1 MPAQAEKLLNPP
13 APNHARPPMKIVILD
28 AHTTNPG
35 DLDWAPLAALGSLS
49 VHDRTAAA
57 AVQERAAAAEA
68 VLSNKTVL
76 DAATLAALPELRYVG
91 LLSTGTN
98 VVDLAAAASRGIT
111 VTNVPGYST
120 PGVAQAV
127 FALLLELTNRTGH
140 HSHEVRRGRWTASP
154 DFCWW
159 DGDLVELEGLT
170 LGVVGY
176 GAIGRRVAAIG
187 QALGMQA
194 IACSRSRQAGTAADG
209 VSFVSLDD
217 LFARADVISLHCPLT
232 PATDGLINATRLAG
246 MKPTAYLIN
255 TARGG
260 LVVESDLAEALHTGR
275 LAGAGLDVLSQE
287 PPPAENPLLQASNC
301 VISPH
306 IAWATRNARQRL
318 IHEVAANLRSFLE
331 GQPRNVVS

>member
-1 MPAQAEKLLNPP
+1 MT
-13 APNHARPPMKIVILD
+13 KIVILD

-35 DLDWAPLAALGSLS
+35 DLDWAPLASLGSVT
-49 VHDRTAAA
+49 VHDRSPATD
-57 AVQERAAAAEA
+57 VLQRAAGAD
-68 VLSNKTVL
+68 VLITNKTVL
-76 DAATLAALPELRYVG
+76 DASTIAALPDLRYVG

-98 VVDLAAAASRGIT
+98 VIDLAAASQAGVT

-140 HSHEVRRGRWTASP
+140 HSDEVRRGRWAASP

-159 DGDLVELEGLT
+159 DGDLIELEGLT
-170 LGVVGY
+170 LGIVGY

-187 QALGMQA
+187 QAFGMQV
-194 IACSRSRQAGTAADG
+194 IANSRSKPVGTREGEVAFASVADI
-209 VSFVSLDD
+209 
-217 LFARADVISLHCPLT
+217 FADADVLSLHCPLT
-232 PATDGLINATRLAG
+232 PETDGLVNAERLG
-246 MKPTAYLIN
+246 RMKPTSFLIN

-260 LVVESDLAEALHTGR
+260 LVIEADLAHALNSGR
-275 LAGAGLDVLSQE
+275 IAGAGLDVLSQE
-287 PPPAENPLLQASNC
+287 PPLATNPLLTAANC

-318 IHEVAANLRSFLE
+318 IHEVAANLHGFLE
-331 GQPRNVVS
+331 GCPRNVVSGR

>member
-1 MPAQAEKLLNPP
+1 
-13 APNHARPPMKIVILD
+13 MKIVILD

-35 DLDWAPLAALGSLS
+35 DLDWAPVAALGSLTI
-49 VHDRTAAA
+49 HDRTPSSAVPEFAAGA
-57 AVQERAAAAEA
+57 DA
-68 VLSNKTVL
+68 LLTNKTVL
-76 DAATLAALPELRYVG
+76 DAATLASLPNLRYVG

-98 VVDLAAAASRGIT
+98 VVDLRAAASRGIT

-140 HSHEVRRGRWTASP
+140 HSEEVRRGRWTASP

-159 DGDLVELEGLT
+159 DGDLFELEGCT

-187 QALGMQA
+187 RAFGMQVLA
-194 IACSRSRQAGTAADG
+194 TSRSRTDGAGEDG
-209 VSFVSLDD
+209 ILFTSIDE
-217 LFARADVISLHCPLT
+217 LFAKADVVSLHCPLSPET
-232 PATDGLINATRLAG
+232 EGLINAERLKK
-246 MKPTAYLIN
+246 MKPTAFLIN

-260 LVVESDLAEALHTGR
+260 LVAEADLADALNSGR
-275 LAGAGLDVLSQE
+275 LAGAGLDVLSEE
-287 PPPAENPLLQASNC
+287 PPPSDHPLLQAANC
-301 VISPH
+301 VITPH
-306 IAWATRNARQRL
+306 IAWATRDARQRL
-318 IHEVAANLRSFLE
+318 IHEVTANLRGFLD

>member
-1 MPAQAEKLLNPP
+1 
-13 APNHARPPMKIVILD
+13 MKIVILD

-35 DLDWAPLAALGSLS
+35 DLDWAPLASLGSLT
-49 VHDRTAAA
+49 VHDRTPTA
-57 AVQERAAAAEA
+57 AVVERGTGAE
-68 VLSNKTVL
+68 VLITNKTLL
-76 DAATLAALPELRYVG
+76 DAATLAALPGLRYVG

-98 VVDLAAAASRGIT
+98 VIDLAAASERGIS

-140 HSHEVRRGRWTASP
+140 HSDEVRSGRWTASP

-159 DGDLVELEGLT
+159 DGNLLELEGLT
-170 LGVVGY
+170 LGIVGY

-187 QALGMQA
+187 QAFGMRV
-194 IACSRSRQAGTAADG
+194 IASSRSQPAGTEQGG
-209 VSFVSLDD
+209 VAFCSIDEVF
-217 LFARADVISLHCPLT
+217 RTADVVSLHCPLT
-232 PATDGLINATRLAG
+232 PETDGLVSGERLAL
-246 MKPTAYLIN
+246 MKPTAFLIN

-260 LVVESDLAEALHTGR
+260 LVVEADLADALNAGG

-287 PPPAENPLLQASNC
+287 PPPASNPLLSAANC
-301 VISPH
+301 VITPH

-318 IHEVAANLRSFLE
+318 INEVAANLRGFLD
-331 GQPRNVVS
+331 GQPRNVVN

>member
-1 MPAQAEKLLNPP
+1 
-13 APNHARPPMKIVILD
+13 MKIVILD
-28 AHTTNPG
+28 GHTTNPG
-35 DLDWAPLAALGSLS
+35 DLDWAPLASLGSLT
-49 VHDRTAAA
+49 VHDRTPAATI
-57 AVQERAAAAEA
+57 VERAQGAEA
-68 VLSNKTVL
+68 VLTNKTPF
-76 DAATLAALPELRYVG
+76 DAPTLAALPSLRYVG

-98 VVDLAAAASRGIT
+98 VIDLAAAAQQGVR

-140 HSHEVRRGRWTASP
+140 HSDEVRNGRWTASP

-159 DGDLVELEGLT
+159 DGNLIELEGLT

-187 QALGMQA
+187 QAFGMRV
-194 IACSRSRQAGTAADG
+194 IASSRSQPAGGEQGG
-209 VSFVSLDD
+209 VAFCSTDE
-217 LFARADVISLHCPLT
+217 LFATADVVSLHCPLT
-232 PATDGLINATRLAG
+232 PETDGLVSGERLAL
-246 MKPTAYLIN
+246 MKPTAFLIN

-260 LVVESDLAEALHTGR
+260 LVCEADLAEALNAGR

-287 PPPAENPLLQASNC
+287 PPPAGNPLLSAANC
-301 VISPH
+301 VITPH

-318 IHEVAANLRSFLE
+318 INEVAANLRGFLD
-331 GQPRNVVS
+331 GQPRNVVN

>member
-1 MPAQAEKLLNPP
+1 
-13 APNHARPPMKIVILD
+13 MKIVILD

-35 DLDWAPLAALGSLS
+35 DLDWSPLEALGSLT
-49 VHDRTAAA
+49 VYDRTAASSLR
-57 AVQERAAAAEA
+57 ERAAGAEA
-68 VLSNKTVL
+68 LLSNKTVL
-76 DAATLAALPELRYVG
+76 DAATLAALPDLRYVG

-98 VVDLAAAASRGIT
+98 VIDLAAAASRGIT

-120 PGVAQAV
+120 PGVAQSV

-140 HSHEVRRGRWTASP
+140 HSEEVRSGRWTASP

-159 DGDLVELEGLT
+159 DGDLIELEGLT
-170 LGVVGY
+170 LGIVGY

-187 QALGMQA
+187 RAFGMQVLA
-194 IACSRSRQAGTAADG
+194 TSRSRQPGSGEDG
-209 VSFVSLDD
+209 VSFTSLDD
-217 LFARADVISLHCPLT
+217 LFSGADVVSLHCPLT
-232 PATDGLINATRLAG
+232 PDTDGLVNADRLAR

-260 LVVESDLAEALHTGR
+260 LVVEADLADALNSHR
-275 LAGAGLDVLSQE
+275 LAGAGVDVLSQE
-287 PPPAENPLLQASNC
+287 PPPAGNPLLTAANC

-306 IAWATRNARQRL
+306 IAWATRNARRRL
-318 IHEVAANLRSFLE
+318 IDEVAANMRAFLE

>member
-1 MPAQAEKLLNPP
+1 
-13 APNHARPPMKIVILD
+13 MKIVILD

-35 DLDWAPLAALGSLS
+35 DLDWSPLEAIGSLT
-49 VHDRTAAA
+49 VYDRTAAA
-57 AVQERAAAAEA
+57 SLRERAAGAEA

-76 DAATLAALPELRYVG
+76 DAATLAALPDLRYVG

-98 VVDLAAAASRGIT
+98 VIDLAAAASRGIT

-140 HSHEVRRGRWTASP
+140 HSEEVRSGRWTASP

-159 DGDLVELEGLT
+159 DGDLIELEGLT
-170 LGVVGY
+170 LGIVGY

-187 QALGMQA
+187 RAFGMQVLA
-194 IACSRSRQAGTAADG
+194 TSRSRQPGSGEDG
-209 VSFVSLDD
+209 VSFTSLDD
-217 LFARADVISLHCPLT
+217 LFSGADVVSLHCPLT
-232 PATDGLINATRLAG
+232 PDTDGLVNADRLAR

-260 LVVESDLAEALHTGR
+260 LVVEADLADALNSHR
-275 LAGAGLDVLSQE
+275 LAGAGVDVLSQE
-287 PPPAENPLLQASNC
+287 PPPAGNPLLTAANC

-306 IAWATRNARQRL
+306 IAWATRNARRRL
-318 IHEVAANLRSFLE
+318 IDEVAANMRAFLE

>member
-1 MPAQAEKLLNPP
+1 
-13 APNHARPPMKIVILD
+13 MKIVILD

-35 DLDWAPLAALGSLS
+35 DLDWSPLAALGSLT
-49 VHDRTAAA
+49 VYDRTAASSLR
-57 AVQERAAAAEA
+57 ERAAGAEA

-76 DAATLAALPELRYVG
+76 DAATIAALPDLRYVG

-98 VVDLAAAASRGIT
+98 VIDLAAAANRGIT

-140 HSHEVRRGRWTASP
+140 HSEEVRRGRWTASP

-159 DGDLVELEGLT
+159 DGDLIELEGLT
-170 LGVVGY
+170 LGIVGY

-187 QALGMQA
+187 RAFGMQVLA
-194 IACSRSRQAGTAADG
+194 TSRSRQPGSGEDG
-209 VSFVSLDD
+209 VSFTSLDD
-217 LFARADVISLHCPLT
+217 LFTGADVVSLHCPLT
-232 PATDGLINATRLAG
+232 PETDGLVNADRLAR

-260 LVVESDLAEALHTGR
+260 LVVEADLADALNSHR
-275 LAGAGLDVLSQE
+275 LAGAGVDVLSQE
-287 PPPAENPLLQASNC
+287 PPPAGNPLLTAANC

-306 IAWATRNARQRL
+306 IAWATRNARRRL
-318 IHEVAANLRSFLE
+318 IDEVAANMRAFLE

>member
-1 MPAQAEKLLNPP
+1 MT
-13 APNHARPPMKIVILD
+13 KIVILD

-35 DLDWAPLAALGSLS
+35 DLDWTPLASLGSVT
-49 VHDRTAAA
+49 VHDRSPATS
-57 AVQERAAAAEA
+57 VLERAAGAD
-68 VLSNKTVL
+68 VLITNKTLL
-76 DAATLAALPELRYVG
+76 DAGTIAALPGLRYVG

-98 VVDLAAAASRGIT
+98 VIDLAAASQAGVT

-140 HSHEVRRGRWTASP
+140 HSDEVRRGRWAASP

-159 DGDLVELEGLT
+159 DGDLIELEGLT
-170 LGVVGY
+170 LGIVGY

-187 QALGMQA
+187 QAFGMQV
-194 IACSRSRQAGTAADG
+194 IANSRSKPAGTREG
-209 VSFVSLDD
+209 EVT
-217 LFARADVISLHCPLT
+217 FASANDIFAEADVLSLHCPLT
-232 PATDGLINATRLAG
+232 PETDGLVNAARLG
-246 MKPTAYLIN
+246 SMKPTSFLIN

-260 LVVESDLAEALHTGR
+260 LVVEADLADALNSGR
-275 LAGAGLDVLSQE
+275 IAGAGLDVLSQE
-287 PPPAENPLLQASNC
+287 PPPASNPLLTAANC

-318 IHEVAANLRSFLE
+318 IHEVAANLRGFLE
-331 GQPRNVVS
+331 GRPRNVVNGR

>member
-1 MPAQAEKLLNPP
+1 MT
-13 APNHARPPMKIVILD
+13 KIVILD

-35 DLDWAPLAALGSLS
+35 DLDWAPLASLGSVT
-49 VHDRTAAA
+49 VHDRSPATD
-57 AVQERAAAAEA
+57 VLQRAAGAD
-68 VLSNKTVL
+68 VLITNKTVL
-76 DAATLAALPELRYVG
+76 DASTIAALPDLRYVG

-98 VVDLAAAASRGIT
+98 VIDLAAASQAGVT

-140 HSHEVRRGRWTASP
+140 HSDEVRRGRWAASP

-159 DGDLVELEGLT
+159 DGDLIELEGLT
-170 LGVVGY
+170 LGIVGY

-187 QALGMQA
+187 QAFGMQV
-194 IACSRSRQAGTAADG
+194 IANSRSKPVGTREGEVAFASVADI
-209 VSFVSLDD
+209 
-217 LFARADVISLHCPLT
+217 FADADVLSLHCPLT
-232 PATDGLINATRLAG
+232 PETDGLVNAERLG
-246 MKPTAYLIN
+246 RMKPTSFLIN

-260 LVVESDLAEALHTGR
+260 LVIEADLAHALNSGR
-275 LAGAGLDVLSQE
+275 IAGAGLDVLSQE
-287 PPPAENPLLQASNC
+287 PPLATNPLLTAANC

-318 IHEVAANLRSFLE
+318 IHEVAANLHGFLE
-331 GQPRNVVS
+331 GRQRNVVNGR

>member
-1 MPAQAEKLLNPP
+1 VNNL
-13 APNHARPPMKIVILD
+13 MKIVILD

-35 DLDWAPLAALGSLS
+35 DLSWDPLARLGDLA
-49 VHDRTAAA
+49 VHDRTAPTE
-57 AVQERAAAAEA
+57 VLQRAADADA
-68 VLSNKTVL
+68 VITNKTLL
-76 DAATLAALPELRYVG
+76 DGDLLAALPRLRYVG

-98 VVDLAAAASRGIT
+98 AVDLTAASRLAIT

-140 HSHEVRRGRWTASP
+140 HADEVRSGRWSRSP

-159 DGDLVELEGLT
+159 DGELVELEGLT
-170 LGVVGY
+170 LGVVGF

-187 QALGMQA
+187 QAFGMRT
-194 IACSRSRQAGTAADG
+194 IAATRSLPAGTVHDG
-209 VSFVSLDD
+209 VTIETLDGV
-217 LFARADVISLHCPLT
+217 FREADVVSLHCPLT
-232 PATDGLINATRLAG
+232 AETEALVDARRLSL

-260 LVVESDLAEALHTGR
+260 LVVEADLAAALRDGR
-275 LAGAGLDVLSQE
+275 LAGAGLDVLSRE
-287 PPPAENPLLQASNC
+287 PPPVDNPLLTAPRC

-306 IAWATRNARQRL
+306 VAWATRKARGRL
-318 IHEVAANLRSFLE
+318 IEEVAANVRGFLE
-331 GQPRNVVS
+331 GSPRNVVT